1 MDVVVVGNFVAD
13 LIAKPITRLPEPG
26 KLELVEQLEMHSGG
40 CAVNT
45 ASALGRLGVDV
56 GVVGKIG
63 QDVFGDF
70 LLAQLAGNR
79 VDTTYVRR
87 TAEAMTSMT
96 WVMVN
101 PAGERSFFH
110 HIGANNLFCLDD
122 VDPAAFR
129 GAKIMHVAG
138 ELAMPA
144 FDGEPTA
151 QALRMAKEAGCYTS
165 MDTSYDGLGRWLKA
179 LEPCFQY
186 TDLFIPSLE
195 EAIQVT
201 GKTEPAEIADFLFQ
215 YPLQMVCLKL
225 GERGCYIRTRRQEV
239 MVPAFQTPVL
249 DTTGAGDSFVG
260 GFLTGLLRGWSLEV
274 TGKFA
279 NAVGAQSV
287 SAVGASTGI
296 KGYDHTLDF
305 MERTATRG

>member
-1 MDVVVVGNFVAD
+1 MEVVVVGNFVAD
-13 LIAKPITRLPEPG
+13 LIAKPITRMPEPG

-45 ASALGRLGVDV
+45 GSALGRLGVQV

-70 LLAQLAGNR
+70 LLSQLAANH
-79 VDTTYVRR
+79 VDTGYVRR
-87 TAEAMTSMT
+87 TSQVMTSMT

-110 HIGANNLFCLDD
+110 HIGANNLFRLED
-122 VDPAAFR
+122 VDPRAFQ

-151 QALRMAKEAGCYTS
+151 QALKLAKEAGCFTS
-165 MDTSYDGLGRWLKA
+165 MDTSYDGLGRWLGA
-179 LEPCFQY
+179 LEPCFPY
-186 TDLFIPSLE
+186 TDLFMPSLE
-195 EAIQVT
+195 EARHIT
-201 GKTEPAEIADFLFQ
+201 GKDTPEQIADFLLQ

-225 GERGCYIRTRRQEV
+225 GEQGCYIRTRRSEV
-239 MVPAFQTPVL
+239 RVPAFQTPVL
-249 DTTGAGDSFVG
+249 DTTGAGDSFAG
-260 GFLTGLLRGWSLEV
+260 GFLVGILRGWSLEV
-274 TGKFA
+274 TGRFA

-296 KGYDHTLDF
+296 GGYQHTLEF
-305 MERTATRG
+305 MDRTPTRG

>member
-13 LIAKPITRLPEPG
+13 LIAKPITRMPEPG
-26 KLELVEQLEMHSGG
+26 KLELVEHLEMHSGG

-45 ASALGRLGVDV
+45 GAALGRLGVDV
-56 GVVGKIG
+56 GVVGKVG
-63 QDVFGDF
+63 SDVFGEF
-70 LLAQLAGNR
+70 VLRQLQANG
-79 VDTTYVRR
+79 VKTDYVRQ
-87 TAEAMTSMT
+87 TDQAMTSMT

-110 HIGANNLFCLDD
+110 HIGANNLFCLED
-122 VDPAAFR
+122 VDPKAFQ
-129 GAKIMHVAG
+129 GAKIVHVAG

-151 QALRMAKEAGCYTS
+151 QALRMAKEAGCFTA
-165 MDTSYDGLGRWLKA
+165 MDTSYDGLGRWLRA
-179 LEPCFQY
+179 LEPCFAY

-195 EAIQVT
+195 EAIQIT
-201 GKTEPAEIADFLFQ
+201 GETEPERIADFLFR
-215 YPLQMVCLKL
+215 YPIKIVCLKL
-225 GERGCYIRTRRQEV
+225 GEQGCYIQTRESAVR
-239 MVPAFQTPVL
+239 VPAFQTPVV

-260 GFLTGLLRGWSLEV
+260 GFLTGILRGWSLEV
-274 TGKFA
+274 TGRFA

-296 KGYDHTLDF
+296 KGFAETMQYVEKTP
-305 MERTATRG
+305 TRG